1 MQKNELMHGH
11 LGHFFLETSTSE
23 QKTLKFP
30 KSFGRPRAMS
40 QLSADSVPDAADV
53 GTGTA
58 GRSVNAPPTAV
69 PTAPVPM
76 LIPEYPAAEAALKL
90 GIWNGEDGC

>member
-1 MQKNELMHGH
+1 
-11 LGHFFLETSTSE
+11 
-23 QKTLKFP
+23 
-30 KSFGRPRAMS
+30 MS

-76 LIPEYPAAEAALKL
+76 LIPEYPAAEAVLKL

>member
-1 MQKNELMHGH
+1 MDI
-11 LGHFFLETSTSE
+11 LGNFFFETSTSE

-30 KSFGRPRAMS
+30 KFFWRSEPTKSVPGAMS

-76 LIPEYPAAEAALKL
+76 LIPEYPAAEAVLKL